1 MQQESEEKQSKTAS
15 KKPRTTSKKT
25 RKKSKGLGD
34 TVEKITEATGI
45 KKAVEAV
52 IDDCGCT
59 ARKEKWNK
67 LFPYGKVMTTEQK
80 AIWENEV
87 KDQWGKGT
95 LDAQAQK
102 AANNLYR
109 DIYRLKARF
118 TRCGG
123 CLKERLQK
131 LEQAYDAA
139 CES

>member
-1 MQQESEEKQSKTAS
+1 MQQESEEKQSKKVS
-15 KKPRTTSKKT
+15 KKPKTTSKKT

-45 KKAVEAV
+45 KKVVAAVT
-52 IDDCGCT
+52 DDCGCT
-59 ARKEKWNK
+59 ARKDKWNK
-67 LFPYGKVMTTEQK
+67 LFPYGKTMTADQKTVWEEQ
-80 AIWENEV
+80 I

-95 LDAQAQK
+95 LDANAQK
-102 AANNLYR
+102 AANTLYR

-123 CLKERLQK
+123 CLKERLKK
-131 LEQAYDAA
+131 LEHAYDAA

>member
-15 KKPRTTSKKT
+15 KKRKTTSKKT

-34 TVEKITEATGI
+34 TVEKLTEASGI
-45 KKAVEAV
+45 KKVVEAV
-52 IDDCGCT
+52 TDDCGCQ

-67 LFPYGKVMTTEQK
+67 LFPYGKVMTKEQK
-80 AIWENEV
+80 VVWEEQV
-87 KDQWGKGT
+87 KQQWGKGV
-95 LDAQAQK
+95 LNAEAQK

-109 DIYRLKARF
+109 EIYRLKARF

>member
-1 MQQESEEKQSKTAS
+1 MQQESEEKQSKTGS
-15 KKPRTTSKKT
+15 KKRKTTSKKT

-34 TVEKITEATGI
+34 TVEKLTEASGI
-45 KKAVEAV
+45 KKVVEA
-52 IDDCGCT
+52 ITDDCGCQ

-67 LFPYGKVMTTEQK
+67 LFAYGKVMTKEQK
-80 AIWENEV
+80 VVWEEQV
-87 KDQWGKGT
+87 KQQWGKGV
-95 LDAQAQK
+95 LNAEAQK

-109 DIYRLKARF
+109 EIYRLKARF